1 MRIAFIGAQNV
12 GKSTL
17 IDEFIKQWPMYKKP
31 TKSYRD
37 FITESN
43 IKLNKEGDKESQK
56 KILNALVDELQHATA
71 SGDKYLVFDRCP
83 VDNIAYSLWHYAKGT
98 SGINEEF
105 IIDTKTIAAISLK
118 HLDAIFYVP
127 LREEIPLTAK
137 QNRDIDVTYRQ
148 EMDNI
153 YRALVESYE
162 KNTGAFFPTEDCPPL
177 ITLDGPPDMR
187 LPQMKLYIKENGNC
201 YGEEDGSLLDP
212 SKI

>member
-17 IDEFIKQWPMYKKP
+17 IEEFIKQWPMYKKP

-43 IKLNKEGDKESQK
+43 IKLNKEGDKESQR
-56 KILNALVDELQHATA
+56 KILDALVDELQHAVA
-71 SGDKYLVFDRCP
+71 SGDKHLVFDRCP

-98 SGINEEF
+98 KGIDEEF
-105 IIDTKTIAAISLK
+105 VINTKTIAALSLK

-127 LREEIPLTAK
+127 LREEIPLVAK
-137 QNRDIDVTYRQ
+137 ENRDIDKTYRQ
-148 EMDNI
+148 EVDNI
-153 YRALVESYE
+153 YKALVESYE
-162 KNTGAFFPTEDCPPL
+162 KNTGAFFPSEDCPPL

-187 LPQMKLYIKENGNC
+187 LPQLKLYIKENGCC

-212 SKI
+212 SQI